1 MKYKFNEYEYAMD
14 TPNKRLEEKAIVER
28 IMLILNENK
37 SFNSL
42 DDFLNRNKTI
52 DEFKSN
58 NNMDVVLKH
67 FGNNITQEDYEKII
81 NSLKKLTEQKL
92 SFDKEEIRTSTIE
105 DKEYVAYKGKDENIY
120 LNNSYSDK
128 SIEEQMKDLQK
139 ENSDLQTSDIKENTE
154 RIMQEMKKDKKIELT
169 LRYLNEINYEV
180 LNEEQQQLFKFVFD
194 YQKKLNELIR
204 VDLDEKVMVDNSDN
218 IIKIEKIDGE
228 FKIINS
234 DEKYNNSIKSS
245 ENQMNEEKSNQ
256 LSIKKLPKVQ
266 LFEGGINNG

>member
-42 DDFLNRNKTI
+42 DDFLNKNKTI

-58 NNMDVVLKH
+58 NSMDVVLNH

-81 NSLKKLTEQKL
+81 NSFKKLTEQKL
-92 SFDKEEIRTSTIE
+92 SFDKDEIKTSTIE

-120 LNNSYSDK
+120 LNNSYSNT
-128 SIEEQMKDLQK
+128 SIEDQMKDLQK
-139 ENSDLQTSDIKENTE
+139 ENSDLQTSDIKENTK

-266 LFEGGINNG
+266 LFEGGINNE

>member
-81 NSLKKLTEQKL
+81 NSFKKLTEQKL
-92 SFDKEEIRTSTIE
+92 SFDKEEIKTSTTE
-105 DKEYVAYKGKDENIY
+105 DKEYVTYKGKDENIY
-120 LNNSYSDK
+120 LNNSYSNT
-128 SIEEQMKDLQK
+128 SIEDQMKDLQK

-154 RIMQEMKKDKKIELT
+154 IIMQEMKKDKKIELT

-204 VDLDEKVMVDNSDN
+204 VDLDEKVMVDNDDN

-266 LFEGGINNG
+266 LFEGGINNE

>member
-1 MKYKFNEYEYAMD
+1 MKYKFNEYEYAID